1 MIQATAVISKEA
13 REVLELLQAD
23 IQLTLTQLEGGLKR
37 LILQGCLVFNFP
49 PMIVT
54 TGSCELLPSD

>member
-23 IQLTLTQLEGGLKR
+23 IQLTLTQLGGELKR
-37 LILQGCLVFNFP
+37 LILQGCLIFNLP
-49 PMIVT
+49 SMIVT
-54 TGSCELLPSD
+54 TGSCELLLSD